1 MTNQT
6 QIPSARVPLTEGENN
21 LISRE
26 WFRYFNNINT
36 LAGGGAGLIPVSS
49 GGTGLSTTPSN
60 GQLLIGNGTGY
71 TLNTLSAGTNIA
83 IANGVGNISVSFSGI
98 LSPSQGGT
106 GTSTIP
112 PLGSILIGGGTNYTV
127 GTVAAGPGINVNS
140 SSAAITVLLAGG
152 AIPLMQDGQD
162 VDGADFYTF
171 APPPITT
178 AAAPS
183 ATYSTGSAV
192 AVFHPDDTYGGYTV
206 GQIVTAL
213 KVSGL
218 LS

>member
-26 WFRYFNNINT
+26 WFRYFNNLNT

-83 IANGVGNISVSFSGI
+83 VANGAGNISVSFSGV

-106 GTSTIP
+106 GSSTIP
-112 PLGSILIGGGTNYTV
+112 PTGSVLIGNGTNYTV
-127 GTVAAGPGINVNS
+127 GTVIVGPGLTVNS
-140 SSAAITVLLAGG
+140 SSTAITVSLAGG
-152 AIPLMQDGQD
+152 AIPMGQDGQD
-162 VDGADFYTF
+162 ADGADFYTF
-171 APPPITT
+171 AAPPITT
-178 AAAPS
+178 PAAAS
-183 ATYSTGSAV
+183 ATYSTGSAA

>member
-1 MTNQT
+1 MVNQT
-6 QIPSARVPLTEGENN
+6 QIPSARVPITEGENN

-49 GGTGLSTTPSN
+49 GGTGLSTTPAN

-83 IANGVGNISVSFSGI
+83 IANGSGNISVSFSGI

-106 GTSTIP
+106 GSSTIP
-112 PLGSILIGGGTNYTV
+112 TIGSVLIGDGTNYTV
-127 GTVAAGPGINVNS
+127 GTVTAGPGLNVKS
-140 SSAAITVLLAGG
+140 SSTAITVSLAGG

-162 VDGADFYTF
+162 VDGVDFYTF
-171 APPPITT
+171 ARPPITT